1 MNYLEARKV
10 LEQFKGGSPIKVRFS
25 MSGTAEPLAIYLR
38 AAAAARDHDVSL
50 TFLPFNTLAQSILS
64 EASAVE
70 GEPEVFLLLPWDL
83 APELDWRSGVTRERL
98 DPGAV
103 VDRATSMLGRIVRR
117 KPAAIFYLPAPLP
130 PGFSDEQTANAV
142 GRQLEACAIQSGA
155 QLLSADDF
163 SLSSYFASGFPLNG
177 NVLGSLASRA
187 METLLTRRREPA
199 KLLVT
204 DLDHTLWHGVIA
216 EDGLQGIAASAE
228 GVGYRHF
235 VYQGLLLRLKDEG
248 ILLAAVSRNSPDVA
262 LAPLQAGNLLTSERD
277 FVAVV
282 ASYHAKSAQIL
293 ELTQQLNLGLESV
306 VFVDDNPLELEEVA
320 RQLPAVQCLAFPL
333 KDSGL
338 PEFLNALLKRC
349 GHGMVTAEDRG
360 RTELYRRRL
369 EGMVPKAAQGA
380 DLEQFLKD
388 LRMRLVVHDR
398 SQGDRTRAVQLINKT
413 NQFNLN
419 GVRWNDEEVSEVLA
433 NGGRLWTAELGDRTG
448 SHGEILACLMAAD
461 GTVLSFV
468 LSCRVFQRRV
478 EHAFCVWLS
487 GHASTPSRMRFSATS
502 RNEPFQM
509 FLKDPSFG
517 PLSEEGVV
525 SWDAAGFARAHG
537 AVISLFEIAAPVEA
551 GQD

>member
-1 MNYLEARKV
+1 MNFLEAKKI
-10 LEQFKGGSPIKVRFS
+10 LEQFAGGPQLRIRFS
-25 MSGTAEPLAIYLR
+25 MSGTAEPLTLYLR
-38 AAAAARDHDVSL
+38 AAAAARGRDASL
-50 TFLPFNTLAQSILS
+50 NFLPFNTLTQSILS
-64 EASAVE
+64 ESRAVD
-70 GEPEVFLLLPWDL
+70 GEPEVLLLLPWDL
-83 APELDWRSGVTRERL
+83 APELDWRSGVTRTRL
-98 DPGAV
+98 DPAAV
-103 VDRATSMLGRIVRR
+103 VDQATTMMSRIVRR
-117 KPAAIFYLPAPLP
+117 GPAAILYLPAPLP
-130 PGFSDEQTANAV
+130 PGFGDERTANAV
-142 GRQLEACAIQSGA
+142 GRQLEACAIQAGA

-177 NVLGSLASRA
+177 HALGNLAHRA
-187 METLLTRRREPA
+187 MEKLLAERREPA
-199 KLLVT
+199 KLLIT

-216 EDGLQGIAASAE
+216 EDGLQGIAAAAE

-248 ILLAAVSRNSPDVA
+248 ILLAAVSRNTPEVA
-262 LAPLQAGNLLTSERD
+262 LSPLQGGNLLMAEDD

-282 ASYHAKSAQIL
+282 ASYHAKSAQIR
-293 ELTQQLNLGLESV
+293 ELTRQLNLGLDAV
-306 VFVDDNPLELEEVA
+306 VFVDDNPVELEEVA

-338 PEFLNALLKRC
+338 PEFLNALVKRC

-369 EGMVPKAAQGA
+369 EGMVPQEAQGA

-398 SQGDRTRAVQLINKT
+398 SQGDRSRAVQLINKT

-419 GVRWNDEEVSEVLA
+419 GIRWKDEEVGEVLA
-433 NGGRLWTAELGDRTG
+433 NGGRLLTAELGDRTG
-448 SHGEILACLMAAD
+448 SHGEILACLISGD
-461 GTVLSFV
+461 GTVQSLV

-478 EHAFCVWLS
+478 EHVFCTWLARH
-487 GHASTPSRMRFSATS
+487 GATPARMRFGATS

-517 PLSEEGVV
+517 APGEEGLV
-525 SWDAAGFARAHG
+525 SWDAAGFARAH
-537 AVISLFEIAAPVEA
+537 ASVLSLFEIDAPVAA
-551 GQD
+551 G